1 MSHEPGVRSSLSR
14 LRLVVPVLLAGAT
27 VIAVSCARDGS
38 NPVAPGTVPASAQP
52 PSSSNGGAPVG
63 AVSQQQANVCHR
75 TEGTNQFVPMTV
87 ADATIDTLIAHGDAR
102 PGDAVPGQPGM
113 ILSPDCTVLS
123 TSSVTITFDG
133 VASNGSKFK
142 EYSQAGYTVS
152 STSGK
157 WDVLAT
163 YGNPLPSIIF
173 NRLAT
178 EPTLTAEVTVTAGGA
193 TFHFSSVDLYSS
205 ITTIPHVFIG
215 RLSSTQVFSVAGEE
229 GNTFGSFV
237 TVPNPNAS
245 DTIDTLVI
253 RLSNP
258 ATPCCPNPVG
268 LDNIVVSYQP

>member
-1 MSHEPGVRSSLSR
+1 MSHDLGVRSSLSR
-14 LRLVVPVLLAGAT
+14 LRLVIPVLLAGAT
-27 VIAVSCARDGS
+27 VMAVSCARDVS
-38 NPVAPGTVPASAQP
+38 NPVAPGTVPAQAP
-52 PSSSNGGAPVG
+52 PPPNGSAPVG
-63 AVSQQQANVCHR
+63 AASPQYANICHR
-75 TEGTNQFVPMTV
+75 SEGTNQFVPLTV

-102 PGDAVPGQPGM
+102 PGDPVPGQPGM

-133 VASNGSKFK
+133 LASSGAKFK
-142 EYSQAGYTVS
+142 DYSQAGYTVS
-152 STSGK
+152 PTSGK

-178 EPTLTAEVTVTAGGA
+178 EPTITAEVTVTAGGA
-193 TFHFSSVDLYSS
+193 TFRFSSVDLYSS

-215 RLSSTQVFSVAGEE
+215 RLNSTQVFSVAGEE

-237 TVPNPNAS
+237 TVSNPNAS